1 MEEILLQNSAKEI
14 LEKCKVNNSNVVFIL
29 NLAKLESKRGRKS
42 YADMTDDELYE
53 DYKKRCERQGHQVL
67 SRKIWNEFQIDY
79 DYEDLLSTEDVEEK
93 DFKNQPEPKSIK
105 LGYIGEELDSEAID
119 SLYKLLFKAL
129 KKRLV
134 ILLDLEGVPGIINT
148 ALHCRHQG
156 YDCKG
161 VNSLM
166 NSKIT
171 EVRKLLEDP
180 DIKEWLATGASD
192 MSLDA
197 SDYVATYQRVL
208 RQISDIRDEHLEYFR
223 DIIHNE
229 YDIFEEE
236 ILSNEILEI
245 SNFSDN
251 LDYENEDED
260 ILD

>member
-1 MEEILLQNSAKEI
+1 MEKILLQNSAKEI
-14 LEKCKVNNSNVVFIL
+14 LEKCKVDNSNVVFIL
-29 NLAKLESKRGRKS
+29 DLAKLGSKRGRKS

-67 SRKIWNEFQIDY
+67 SRKIWNDFQIDY
-79 DYEDLLSTEDVEEK
+79 EYEDLLSTEDVEEK
-93 DFKNQPEPKSIK
+93 DSRNQPEPKSIR
-105 LGYIGEELDSEAID
+105 LGYIGDELDYEAID

-134 ILLDLEGVPGIINT
+134 ILLDLESVPGIINT

-161 VNSLM
+161 VNALM
-166 NSKIT
+166 NSKLA
-171 EVRKLLEDP
+171 ESRKILENAE
-180 DIKEWLATGASD
+180 IKEWLATGASD

-208 RQISDIRDEHLEYFR
+208 RQISDIRGEPLEYFR

-229 YDIFEEE
+229 YDIFEKE
-236 ILSNEILEI
+236 ILSNESFEI

-251 LDYENEDED
+251 IDYDKEDED